1 VRLAFVVLFSSKMRN
16 SFLSSSSTTQWL
28 RVLFLVVAVF
38 HKAQAFTVVLAG
50 GTGALG
56 QSVAAKLETCDVVML
71 TRNAFLAAAPNRVT
85 EQFGWVGSSYLKRF
99 PHVQLRDWDG
109 GDLLDIVGQDWVG
122 WQEDALKSAD
132 VVVHLAGGYT
142 EQRTMACE
150 RLVRESLQ
158 CNRNALHVTVSPTEE
173 GLEATSPG
181 VPSLKNKRIQA
192 CEEMVR
198 TNCAT
203 SECLRLGPFR
213 IEEAS
218 DEIVAVIQDWK
229 KKGSS

>member
-1 VRLAFVVLFSSKMRN
+1 MKMN
-16 SFLSSSSTTQWL
+16 KSFLASSSTTQWL
-28 RVLFLVVAVF
+28 VVLLLVVSVF

-56 QSVAAKLETCDVVML
+56 QSVAAKLETCNVVML

-132 VVVHLAGGYT
+132 VVVHLVGGFT

-158 CNRNALHVTVSPTEE
+158 VNRNALHVTVSPTEE
-173 GLEATSPG
+173 GLAAMSPG
-181 VPSLKNKRIQA
+181 WGTMKTKRLQA

-198 TNCAT
+198 ANCAT
-203 SECLRLGPFR
+203 SECLQLLPFSM
-213 IEEAS
+213 EEAS
-218 DEIVAVIQDWK
+218 DKIVAVIQNWE